1 MNTKPTPVCLY
12 LRTDGTLLLSR
23 QDANGESRSVEI
35 ALTPPQLLQL
45 GTDAL
50 RLAVA
55 LRPGMLE
62 DAMQAMANTL
72 IVDDAGGAACHTH

>member
-1 MNTKPTPVCLY
+1 M
-12 LRTDGTLLLSR
+12 LLSR